1 MKRSGGGGEKEMR
14 NETFRGGSLIEK
26 GVSDYSER
34 EREKWG
40 S

>member
-1 MKRSGGGGEKEMR
+1 MR

-26 GVSDYSER
+26 RRFGLFGER